1 MYTENE
7 KIRIKHDAIY
17 QKFWVDVLEPNQTE
31 INNITDFD
39 DRKQLQL
46 TQNKI
51 CSFVNYQSDIIEN
64 LLDELNKR
72 PTLQELEFY
81 KNLANDAK
89 KYIKV
94 LGGNPSNLAYIKT
107 TDYVS

>member
-1 MYTENE
+1 MNTEIE
-7 KIRIKHDAIY
+7 KIQLKHDAIY
-17 QKFWVDVLEPNQTE
+17 QKFWIDILEPNQSE

-39 DRKQLQL
+39 ERKQLQQ

-51 CSFVNYQSDIIEN
+51 ASFINYQSDIIES
-64 LLDELNKR
+64 LIKEIQKR
-72 PTLQELEFY
+72 PTQHQLEFY

-89 KYIKV
+89 NYIKI
-94 LGGNPSNLAYIKT
+94 LGGNPSNLSYIKN

>member
-1 MYTENE
+1 MNTEIE
-7 KIRIKHDAIY
+7 KIQIKHDAIY
-17 QKFWVDVLEPNQTE
+17 QKFWIDILEPNQSE

-39 DRKQLQL
+39 ERKQLQQ

-51 CSFVNYQSDIIEN
+51 ASFINYQSDIIES
-64 LLDELNKR
+64 LIKEIEKR
-72 PTLQELEFY
+72 PTQDQLEFY

-94 LGGNPSNLAYIKT
+94 LGGNPSNLSYIKN

>member
-1 MYTENE
+1 MNTEIE
-7 KIRIKHDAIY
+7 KIQLKHDAIY
-17 QKFWVDVLEPNQTE
+17 QKFWIDILEPNQSE

-39 DRKQLQL
+39 ERKQLQQ

-51 CSFVNYQSDIIEN
+51 ASFINYQSDIIES
-64 LLDELNKR
+64 LIKEIEKR
-72 PTLQELEFY
+72 PTQHQLEFY

-94 LGGNPSNLAYIKT
+94 LGGNPSNLNHIKP
-107 TDYVS
+107 TDLC

>member
-1 MYTENE
+1 MNTEIE
-7 KIRIKHDAIY
+7 KIQLKHDAIY
-17 QKFWVDVLEPNQTE
+17 QKFWIDILEPNQSE

-39 DRKQLQL
+39 ERKQLQQ

-51 CSFVNYQSDIIEN
+51 ASFINYQSDIIES
-64 LLDELNKR
+64 LIKEIEKR
-72 PTLQELEFY
+72 PTQHQLEFY

-94 LGGNPSNLAYIKT
+94 LGGNPSNLNHIKAS
-107 TDYVS
+107 DLC

>member
-1 MYTENE
+1 MNTEIE
-7 KIRIKHDAIY
+7 KIQLKHDAIY
-17 QKFWVDVLEPNQTE
+17 QKFWIDILEPNQSE

-39 DRKQLQL
+39 ERKQLQQ

-51 CSFVNYQSDIIEN
+51 ASFINYQSDIIES
-64 LLDELNKR
+64 LIKEIQKR
-72 PTLQELEFY
+72 PTRHQLEFY

-94 LGGNPSNLAYIKT
+94 LGGNPSNLSYIKN